1 VQRPDSQ
8 LWGASTYIIFDGLV
22 SLGEIR
28 LARMIAQRFC
38 DMCIQTNGFWENYN
52 ALTGKGLRCPGYT
65 WTAAVF
71 LLLAEW
77 LANEP
82 PHI

>member
-1 VQRPDSQ
+1 
-8 LWGASTYIIFDGLV
+8 
-22 SLGEIR
+22 
-28 LARMIAQRFC
+28 MIAQRFC

-52 ALTGKGLRCPGYT
+52 ASTGKGLRCPGYT